1 MKNCQLCEI
10 LVLSDAQEAVAASG
24 CFEEQLWMG
33 NYCPGKNH
41 SRRPWRGY
49 CSVAPRTLSVV
60 QLRLTRVSERHLP
73 LREHIWQGWKMDS
86 AIRHPPSTRKVK
98 NDAPAGQCPREKKNC
113 KMSFSVL
120 QNASQVAANQR
131 ELWPFVGSANIPA
144 IWAQLRITRH

>member
-1 MKNCQLCEI
+1 MKNCQLCDI

-49 CSVAPRTLSVV
+49 CSVAPRTLAVV

-73 LREHIWQGWKMDS
+73 SESTFGKDEKWTRDGTGIW
-86 AIRHPPSTRKVK
+86 HPSTRKVK
-98 NDAPAGQCPREKKNC
+98 NDDAAGQCPREKKKIRFC
-113 KMSFSVL
+113 VL

-131 ELWPFVGSANIPA
+131 ELWPFVESANIPA